1 MKAKLNII
9 ELSQD
14 DLVELLSSSLYDS
27 YWASANYDSIEYKQL
42 PNAEEND
49 CLEDKC
55 AKLLLA
61 GKTIEIADRESFNDY
76 YGSLPH
82 KWDEEEK
89 TMNYTISLKD
99 IKRGINKCFK
109 TNPKAVINLI
119 EQEEDFYDADSILQ
133 TIVFG
138 KAIYG

>member
-1 MKAKLNII
+1 MKARLNII

-14 DLVELLSSSLYDS
+14 DLVELLSSSLYGS
-27 YWASANYDSIEYKQL
+27 YWASVKYDSIEYKQL

-49 CLEDKC
+49 CIEDKC

-61 GKTIEIADRESFNDY
+61 GKTIEIADRESEEEH
-76 YGSLPH
+76 YGKLPH
-82 KWDEEEK
+82 KWDEEEYA
-89 TMNYTISLKD
+89 MNYTISLKD
-99 IKRGINKCFK
+99 IKKGINKCFK

-119 EQEEDFYDADSILQ
+119 EQEEDFCDADSILQ

-138 KAIYG
+138 KEIYG